1 MTETAHEDIKTVMDA
16 FPGSYISKG
25 IEAAVAQA
33 GRRLMEPLTQE
44 GFIEALFGR
53 TVGYIRLRAFHPV
66 SKRQETAVVR
76 GHEAVRK
83 FAEQWKD
90 THDVYFSV
98 ATTKYGRTS
107 TRNEVVELVTAH
119 LDVDEH
125 DVTKQSEVFGRLID
139 FKPTPGIVVFSGGG
153 FHAYWPLDKTLGR
166 DGIDRVENIN
176 RALIKR
182 LGGDDGTHDCVRLL
196 RLPETVNH
204 KPEYNK
210 PTVDIVF
217 CLQEIKG
224 RLT

>member
-1 MTETAHEDIKTVMDA
+1 MVADA
-16 FPGSYISKG
+16 FPGSYLPKG

-33 GRRLMEPLTQE
+33 GRRLWEPLTQE

-66 SKRQETAVVR
+66 TKKQETAVVR

-83 FAEQWKD
+83 FAEKWKD

-98 ATTKYGRTS
+98 ATTKYGGTS
-107 TRNEVVELVTAH
+107 TRTDVVELVTAH

-125 DVTKQSEVFGRLID
+125 DTTKQSETFGRLID

-153 FHAYWPLDKTLGR
+153 FHAYWLLDKTLGP
-166 DGIDRVENIN
+166 DGIGKVESIN
-176 RALIKR
+176 RKLIKR
-182 LGGDDGTHDCVRLL
+182 LGGDEGTHDCVRLL
-196 RLPETVNH
+196 RLPETINH
-204 KPEYNK
+204 KPEYDK
-210 PTVDIVF
+210 PTVDIMF
-217 CLQEIKG
+217 CLQAVKG